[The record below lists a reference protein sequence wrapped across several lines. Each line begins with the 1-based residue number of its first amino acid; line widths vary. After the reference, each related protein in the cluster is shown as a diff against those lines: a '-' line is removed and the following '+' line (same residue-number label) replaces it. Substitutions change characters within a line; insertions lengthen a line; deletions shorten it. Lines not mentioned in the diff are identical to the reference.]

1 MQKPQHGVFVFAI
14 LYMVMI
20 KRNIFVSSFFV
31 ALLLGSFFTVGSIF
45 FAHASEISNA
55 KEEER
60 ILKDKLEELEEE
72 IKQQEKLLQ
81 SQKGQSN
88 SIQGVISQLKAEI
101 SKTRSEIDKKELLI
115 RRLSGE
121 INDKQETIVSLSNEL
136 NREQKSLAKLIR
148 KINEIESLSV
158 IEMLLSSQSVSD
170 FYKDIDS
177 FMTINEA
184 LYNSANN
191 IKQVRSKTDAEKL
204 SLEEKKAEEA
214 DIKYELEQDR
224 KKVESK
230 KSEQDNLLTVS
241 KNQEQT
247 YEQLIAA
254 RKAQVAA
261 INARLFELA
270 GDVQGGGISFEDALA
285 YAREASGKT
294 GVRPAL
300 ILAVLKQES
309 DLGKNVGTCNRP
321 GDSRTWR
328 DIMPGPTSGSWRDD
342 QTAFQQITRE
352 LGISPD
358 GQPLSCPLA
367 SGGWGGAMGPS
378 QFIPATWL
386 DIRNRLGSLLGISL
400 PNPWN
405 PRHAVHATALY
416 MSDLG
421 ASTGGYTA
429 ERNAACKY
437 YSGRSCGQSSLNN
450 TFYGDQVL
458 AKAATIQKDIDFLE
472 DN

>member
-1 MQKPQHGVFVFAI
+1 
-14 LYMVMI
+14 MI
-20 KRNIFVSSFFV
+20 KRNIFVSSFVV
-31 ALLLGSFFTVGSIF
+31 AILLVGSFTVGSIF
-45 FAHASEISNA
+45 FAQASEISDA
-55 KEEER
+55 KKEEQ

-88 SIQGVISQLKAEI
+88 SIQGIINQLKAEI
-101 SKTRSEIDKKELLI
+101 SQTRSQIEKKELLI
-115 RRLSGE
+115 SQLSGQ
-121 INDKQETIVSLSNEL
+121 IDKKQETIVSLSNEL
-136 NREQKSLAKLIR
+136 TREQNSLAKLIR
-148 KINEIESLSV
+148 KINEIESLSL

-170 FYKDIDS
+170 FYKDVDS
-177 FMTINEA
+177 FLTINQA

-191 IKQVRSKTDAEKL
+191 IKQVRSKTDAEKT

-224 KKVESK
+224 KEVESK
-230 KSEQDNLLTVS
+230 KSEQDGLLTVS
-241 KNQEQT
+241 KNQEKT
-247 YEQLIAA
+247 YEQVIAA
-254 RKAQVAA
+254 RKAQAA
-261 INARLFELA
+261 QIRARLFELA
-270 GDVQGGGISFEDALA
+270 GGVAGGGISFGDALK
-285 YAREASGKT
+285 YANEASDKT

-300 ILAVLKQES
+300 ILAILKQES

-328 DIMPGPTSGSWRDD
+328 NIMPGPNSGSWRDD

-358 GQPLSCPLA
+358 GQPLSCPL
-367 SGGWGGAMGPS
+367 STGGWGGAMGPS

-386 DIRNRLGSLLGISL
+386 GIRDRLGDLLGISL
-400 PNPWN
+400 PNPWV

-416 MSDLG
+416 MKDLG
-421 ASTGGYTA
+421 AGSGGYTN
-429 ERNAACKY
+429 ERNAACRY
-437 YSGRSCGQSSLNN
+437 YSGRKCGQSSLNN

-458 AKAATIQKDIDFLE
+458 AKAAAIQKDIDFLK

>member
-1 MQKPQHGVFVFAI
+1 MKLRYIIVISLFAS
-14 LYMVMI
+14 V
-20 KRNIFVSSFFV
+20 
-31 ALLLGSFFTVGSIF
+31 LGLGF
-45 FAHASEISNA
+45 FAVTLPQDALASQIQDA
-55 KEEER
+55 RKEEQ
-60 ILKDKLEELEEE
+60 ILKDKLAELEEE
-72 IKQQEKLLQ
+72 IKQQEKLLL

-88 SIQGVISQLKAEI
+88 SIQGIIDNLRAEI
-101 SKTRSEIDKKELLI
+101 SQTRSQIEKKEILIQQLAGEIDKKE
-115 RRLSGE
+115 
-121 INDKQETIVSLSNEL
+121 DTIVSLSNEL
-136 NREQKSLAKLIR
+136 SREQSSLAKLIR
-148 KINEIESLSV
+148 KTNEIESLSL
-158 IEMLLSSQSVSD
+158 IEMLLSSQSVSE

-177 FMTINEA
+177 FLTINQA

-191 IKQVRSKTDAEKL
+191 IKQVRSKTDAEKN
-204 SLEEKKAEEA
+204 SLEEKKAREA

-224 KKVESK
+224 KAVESK
-230 KSEQDNLLTVS
+230 KSEQDSLLAVS

-247 YEQLIAA
+247 YEQIIAA
-254 RKAQVAA
+254 RQAQMAQ
-261 INARLFELA
+261 IRARLFELA
-270 GDVQGGGISFEDALA
+270 GGVAGGGISFGDALT
-285 YAREASGKT
+285 YANEASKKT

-300 ILAVLKQES
+300 ILAILKQES

-378 QFIPATWL
+378 QFIPTTWL
-386 DIRNRLGSLLGISL
+386 GVRTRLASLLGISL

-421 ASTGGYTA
+421 ASSGGYTA
-429 ERNAACKY
+429 ERNAACRY
-437 YSGRSCGQSSLNN
+437 YSGRPCGQSSLNN

-458 AKAATIQKDIDFLE
+458 AKAAAIQQDIDFLE

>member
-1 MQKPQHGVFVFAI
+1 MKMRYTIVTVLCAAVAFAG
-14 LYMVMI
+14 
-20 KRNIFVSSFFV
+20 FFIMNTPSR
-31 ALLLGSFFTVGSIF
+31 AI
-45 FAHASEISNA
+45 ASQISDA
-55 KEEER
+55 KKEEQV
-60 ILKDKLEELEEE
+60 LKDKLEELEEE

-88 SIQGVISQLKAEI
+88 SIQGVINTLKSEI
-101 SKTRSEIDKKELLI
+101 SKTRSQIEKKELLI
-115 RRLSGE
+115 SQLSGE
-121 INDKQETIVSLSNEL
+121 ISQKKETIESLSNEL
-136 NREQKSLAKLIR
+136 TREQSSLGKLIR
-148 KINEIESLSV
+148 KINEIESLSLM
-158 IEMLLSSQSVSD
+158 EMLLSSQSVSE
-170 FYKDIDS
+170 FYKDVDS
-177 FMTINEA
+177 FLTINEA

-191 IKQVRSKTDAEKL
+191 IKQVRSKTDAEKT
-204 SLEEKKAEEA
+204 SLEEKKAKEA

-230 KSEQDNLLTVS
+230 KSEQDSLLNVS
-241 KNQEQT
+241 KTQEKT
-247 YEQLIAA
+247 YEQIITA
-254 RKAQVAA
+254 RKAQAA
-261 INARLFELA
+261 QIRARLFELA
-270 GDVQGGGISFEDALA
+270 GGVSGGGISFGDALT
-285 YAREASGKT
+285 YAKEASAKT

-300 ILAVLKQES
+300 ILAILKQES

-328 DIMPGPTSGSWRDD
+328 TIMPGPTSGSWRDD
-342 QTAFQQITRE
+342 QTAFKQITAE

-358 GQPLSCPLA
+358 GQPLSCPFA

-378 QFIPATWL
+378 QFIPTTWL
-386 DIRNRLGSLLGISL
+386 SIRTRLGNILNVTL

-421 ASTGGYTA
+421 ASSGGYTN
-429 ERNAACKY
+429 ERNAACRY
-437 YSGRSCGQSSLNN
+437 YSGRKCGQSSLNN

-458 AKAATIQKDIDFLE
+458 AKAASIQKDIDFLD

>member
-1 MQKPQHGVFVFAI
+1 MSHYYSAVFFA
-14 LYMVMI
+14 
-20 KRNIFVSSFFV
+20 
-31 ALLLGSFFTVGSIF
+31 VGSIF
-45 FAHASEISNA
+45 FAQASEISDA

-88 SIQGVISQLKAEI
+88 SIQGVINELKAEI
-101 SKTRSEIDKKELLI
+101 SKTRSEIEKKELLI
-115 RRLSGE
+115 GQLSGQ
-121 INDKQETIVSLSNEL
+121 INKKEETIVSLSNEL
-136 NREQKSLAKLIR
+136 NREKKSLAKLIR

-204 SLEEKKAEEA
+204 TLEEKKAAEA

-230 KSEQDNLLTVS
+230 KNEQDGLLTVS

-270 GDVQGGGISFEDALA
+270 GDVQGGGISFGDALT
-285 YAREASGKT
+285 YANEASKKT

-300 ILAVLKQES
+300 ILAILKQES

-342 QTAFQQITRE
+342 QTAFQKITSE
-352 LGISPD
+352 LGISPN

-378 QFIPATWL
+378 QFIPTTWL
-386 DIRNRLGSLLGISL
+386 GIRNRLGNILNISL

-421 ASTGGYTA
+421 ASAGGYTA